1 MKEEPKVVKVQ
12 ENIPLEPSEP
22 EVVHKMMGSP
32 TSRPSKPSPVIVIAD
47 VHVQPKDH
55 VEKPRLHSPR
65 SDFSNEQVRS
75 EIKPRPV
82 TSPTGNSNVPSNTE
96 KVVEG
101 VTVNGHLAE
110 DVSNNLNASPVSETS
125 KTELTEEKGK
135 PPDEQSSPNSSVNLE
150 DSFDILGGN
159 YDNQLEDMKI
169 SHSPM
174 PMLNSPLK
182 ISSSDHLT
190 STPVARDTKTNDS
203 VSSSD
208 LEMQMDENKVNE
220 AQVQNKEMEGGESPT
235 GRGNK
240 SGKTMTPRTLSD
252 DMDDEKNLMRYSESD
267 LDRALALLL
276 EDDDTE
282 NVSETRKDSMGSDN
296 ENEDEEE
303 KLKLLRMSIASAFG
317 QKKNESQVE
326 EDGQDS
332 DRESENPYMD
342 DLDIAK
348 EIYRSKG
355 TTIPPTNHVFS
366 RTLNTIPEDDI
377 PTEVNIVETA
387 SNSNTNSTKS
397 SPTKKALKFD
407 DPFDENIFS
416 SSTGDT
422 FEWDDYIGDELVGKV
437 NDEEFQD
444 SPRQS
449 MDFPDWTLEIDA
461 SSNSGTESLNHSK
474 AGSEASD
481 SRPGS
486 RTSNRLSTSESE
498 VKSPVGLAARSYVK
512 DLLSKKRSSA
522 SPSLSSYISDKSSF
536 YALSH
541 NYGVDSSEHV
551 PSDTELSNSPVSI
564 SNGDGAFIEDW
575 DLV

>member
-220 AQVQNKEMEGGESPT
+220 AQVQNKEMEGSESPT

-449 MDFPDWTLEIDA
+449 MDFPDWTLEMDA

>member
-22 EVVHKMMGSP
+22 EVVHKMVGSP

-159 YDNQLEDMKI
+159 FDNQLEDMKI

-220 AQVQNKEMEGGESPT
+220 AQVQNKEMEGSESPM
-235 GRGNK
+235 GRANK

-449 MDFPDWTLEIDA
+449 MDFPDWTLEMDA

-481 SRPGS
+481 SRSGS